1 MTKSGS
7 VDAIA
12 WMREEIKS
20 DPELGRRVDE
30 SYRNL
35 RLGYQVQVLRENAKL
50 TQVQLAEMIG
60 TSQPSI
66 ARIESGTYNRVSLNT
81 LLKISEVLGL
91 ELEVSFRKVKGR
103 KSQKKVRTYNLLRD

>member
-1 MTKSGS
+1 MPKSGS

-12 WMREEIKS
+12 WMQEEIKN

-35 RLGYQVQVLRENAKL
+35 RLGYQVQVLREDAKL

-66 ARIESGTYNRVSLNT
+66 ARIESGTYTRISLMT
-81 LLKISEVLGL
+81 LLKISEALGL
-91 ELEVSFRKVKGR
+91 ELEVSFRKTRGR
-103 KSQKKVRTYNLLRD
+103 KDQKKARIYNPFGD